1 MIMHELCHISKH
13 FINTMK
19 YNTFLLFMGMND
31 DGRFSRKVSLISN
44 TG

>member
-1 MIMHELCHISKH
+1 MHELCHISKH

-19 YNTFLLFMGMND
+19 YNTFLLFKRINND
-31 DGRFSRKVSLISN
+31 DRFLRKVSLISN